1 MNIVDIIIII
11 FILFGFLIG
20 WKNGFT
26 KQLVTTIG
34 FILAVILAYILKNPV
49 ASFFYRVFPFF
60 EFSGYR
66 AFNIILYEFLAFAIV
81 FSVLYLI
88 LKILTVSSSI
98 FEKVLNATI
107 ILGIP
112 SKILGAVL
120 GVLEYIVVTGIVLFF
135 LCLPVFDLPYVKES
149 KFASTMLTKDSFVSK
164 LCNNSLELYD
174 KIDTLKKDYGR
185 IEDKKVLNEK
195 TVDLLIE
202 YKVVS
207 KDDVNYLIR
216 NNKLKDVKQKD

>member
-1 MNIVDIIIII
+1 MNVVDILIII

-26 KQLVTTIG
+26 KQLITTIG
-34 FILAVILAYILKNPV
+34 FILAVILAYILKNPI
-49 ASFFYRVFPFF
+49 ASLFYKIFPFF

-66 AFNIILYEFLAFAIV
+66 ALNIILYSFLAFAIV
-81 FSVLYLI
+81 FSILYLI

-98 FEKVLNATI
+98 FEKLLNATI

-120 GVLEYIVVTGIVLFF
+120 GVLEYIVITCIVLFF
-135 LCLPVFDLPYVKES
+135 LCLPVFNLPYVKES
-149 KFASTMLTKDSFVSK
+149 KFSSTMLTKDSFISK

-174 KIDTLKKDYGR
+174 KIDTLKKDYGK

-195 TVDLLIE
+195 TVELLIE
-202 YKVVS
+202 YKMVT
-207 KDDVNYLIR
+207 KEDVNYLIGK
-216 NNKLKDVKQKD
+216 NKLKDIILKD